1 MTHSFPTRRSSDLQP
16 RRGADRGANGCADRS
31 GAGLRFV
38 VTTEA
43 EKAKPPRPALGGGV
57 GSVLIRVP
65 PEHRFERLAEG
76 AGDAEGDFER
86 RRIFALLDRRDRLA
100 GDADAV
106 AEFALRHLAGQEA
119 QRADVVGKRG
129 LSHASPS
136 DSSKGRPYGAP
147 PRRLPARAA
156 PR

>member
-86 RRIFALLDRRDRLA
+86 RRIFALLDRRDRLT

-106 AEFALRHLAGQEA
+106 AEFDLRHLARQDPP
-119 QRADVVGKRG
+119 RAGFVAKRG
-129 LSHASPS
+129 LSHASPP
-136 DSSKGRPYGAP
+136 DTLKTRPYD
-147 PRRLPARAA
+147 LP
-156 PR
+156 